1 MRIGDLSKRT
11 GVPISTIR
19 YYIRT
24 GLLVPDSEGAQY
36 FFDERDYRVL
46 MKIAQF
52 KRWGL
57 SLETIHRL
65 LSLERVSS
73 SVEQDIQQECIDLL
87 RAHQEALAEA
97 CERQQRHIEEI
108 GTLIDDISLRL
119 ARPNEN
125 ASRMTGVPLQALSL
139 LCCPH
144 CGASL
149 QISSA
154 DMDAHYIFE
163 GRLSCACGYT
173 AQIHEGILY
182 TDCEDTYPN
191 DTPDVERDLYRSAP
205 NELVSLIQKSYNWM
219 ETRIQELSLAD
230 GSVILETHMNSFFY
244 CYKQLSP
251 LYPKDINIVH
261 DKFPAVV
268 AMYKR
273 YLDRL
278 GLHPNILYLTGSDH
292 APLPLRHGCVDLLI
306 DYNSTNEYGIYS
318 HEFYLD
324 KMCPYLRPSAH
335 VAGTYYYFEPQSRSL
350 RRLQETHPQNH
361 PQNYTLSYFKNG
373 IKPHYSVLRQAEIGA
388 TTDSGSGSTFD
399 FHLTGDKLSLKSFL
413 LKKKE

>member
-11 GVPISTIR
+11 GIPVSTIR
-19 YYIRT
+19 YYIRI
-24 GLLVPDSEGAQY
+24 GLLVPYSEGAQY
-36 FFDERDYRVL
+36 FFDERSCHIL
-46 MKIAQF
+46 MKISQL

-57 SLETIHRL
+57 PLETIHRL

-73 SVEQDIQQECIDLL
+73 SVEQEAQQECIDLL
-87 RAHQEALAEA
+87 RAHQKALEEA
-97 CERQQRHIEEI
+97 CERQRQHIEEI
-108 GTLIDDISLRL
+108 DALIDDIGRGLSHP
-119 ARPNEN
+119 AE
-125 ASRMTGVPLQALSL
+125 AAHITGVPLCALPL
-139 LCCPH
+139 LCCPY

-149 QISSA
+149 QINSA

-163 GRLSCACGYT
+163 GKLSCACGYS
-173 AQIHEGILY
+173 AQIHEGILH
-182 TDCEDTYPN
+182 TDCEDVYPN
-191 DTPDVERDLYRSAP
+191 DAPDVERDLYRSAP
-205 NELVSLIQKSYNWM
+205 SGMVSLIQKSYNWM
-219 ETRIQELSLAD
+219 EARIRELALAD
-230 GSVILETHMNSFFY
+230 GSVVLETHMNSFFY
-244 CYKQLSP
+244 SYKQLDP

-324 KMCPYLRPSAH
+324 KMSPYLKPSAH

-373 IKPHYSVLRQAEIGA
+373 IKPHYSVLRQAEIGS